1 MLLFE
6 PDASE
11 IESAYATS
19 TLAGPSN
26 SPAAARLPAGRKNIF
41 ALWLII
47 KLLSSLVK
55 VSEGDSDSGL
65 LDRLKQVIVEIIR
78 ALALVLVQKSGLPV
92 ARCIMNQ
99 LLDLYQGQ

>member
-6 PDASE
+6 PDASD
-11 IESAYATS
+11 IASAYATS
-19 TLAGPSN
+19 TLAGPSS
-26 SPAAARLPAGRKNIF
+26 SPAAAQRPAGSKNIF
-41 ALWLII
+41 ALWLIT

-65 LDRLKQVIVEIIR
+65 LDRLKQVIVEFIR
-78 ALALVLVQKSGLPV
+78 ALTLVLVQKNGLPV
-92 ARCIMNQ
+92 ARCIMDQ